1 MQHTCVLHVVL
12 VNALKNI
19 YYYTAGEYNK
29 KRKLQTMF
37 TVYELANFLPLE
49 YNKKRKHH
57 CLLFTN
63 FHTPLNIHHPLE
75 VLI

>member
-49 YNKKRKHH
+49 YIQQETQTP
-57 CLLFTN
+57 LFTVYE
-63 FHTPLNIHHPLE
+63 FSYATEYPPPS
-75 VLI
+75 